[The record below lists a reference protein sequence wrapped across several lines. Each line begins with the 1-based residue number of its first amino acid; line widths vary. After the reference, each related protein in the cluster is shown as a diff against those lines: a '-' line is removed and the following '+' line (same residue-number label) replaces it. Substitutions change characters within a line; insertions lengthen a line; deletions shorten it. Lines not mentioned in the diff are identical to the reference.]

1 MPPSTSRLQSPPPL
15 LLLEIVIAH
24 AQIGLARRHQA
35 RKLLGQFSAAS
46 PGPRLTG
53 RGEGGADQFS
63 AAFTLLSSIGIGG
76 FDPLVAMIA
85 IQAVIFVVDILINY

>member
-1 MPPSTSRLQSPPPL
+1 MVAADSFIMSPCQADHAAVHQPPPASPPL

-35 RKLLGQFSAAS
+35 LKLLGQFSAAS

-53 RGEGGADQFS
+53 RGEGGAD
-63 AAFTLLSSIGIGG
+63 
-76 FDPLVAMIA
+76 
-85 IQAVIFVVDILINY
+85 